1 MKGRSRSY
9 AVAKPVRAGK
19 SALSIAFNDKCDAI
33 VATIVLERDR
43 PDVIE
48 PQVIEFLNGKT
59 VMRWAEVTLG
69 L

>member
-1 MKGRSRSY
+1 L
-9 AVAKPVRAGK
+9 AVRERGSPVEAERWSVARGETVPWKPQV
-19 SALSIAFNDKCDAI
+19 
-33 VATIVLERDR
+33 
-43 PDVIE
+43 